1 MTYSMSLVDTL
12 SGADKAAAT
21 TAVMVLVN
29 AAAAAFDDR
38 GPSPEKIVLLDLIRS
53 EIEKW
58 AANFLQDRFD
68 SYVTI
73 EQDDD
78 LVAARVLAKLDERID
93 SKLEHFAENE
103 LDGRIDDWS
112 ANFLQDRFNE
122 HVTISADDFDLDD
135 KVLEIVQDF
144 SFDVTVNR

>member
-1 MTYSMSLVDTL
+1 MTIETATPSSAETIAAVFDTL
-12 SGADKAAAT
+12 VEA
-21 TAVMVLVN
+21 
-29 AAAAAFDDR
+29 
-38 GPSPEKIVLLDLIRS
+38 
-53 EIEKW
+53 
-58 AANFLQDRFD
+58 
-68 SYVTI
+68 
-73 EQDDD
+73 
-78 LVAARVLAKLDERID
+78 VAARVLARLEQVVAQLDERVD

-144 SFDVTVNR
+144 RFDISVSR